1 MVVHS
6 IERRW
11 RVERQCE
18 EVIRSASLVRWS
30 LWEHA
35 SLGVCGGEGVGGRHV
50 HGSAFWCMHT
60 AGPGLLLA
68 HLSLIPFPPVF
79 SRVKL
84 VPPVLVV
91 LKVLKVLVVNLA
103 ILGPLGRLVP
113 L

>member
-1 MVVHS
+1 MVPVGT
-6 IERRW
+6 
-11 RVERQCE
+11 RVLR
-18 EVIRSASLVRWS
+18 
-30 LWEHA
+30 
-35 SLGVCGGEGVGGRHV
+35 GVCGGGGGGMPV

-68 HLSLIPFPPVF
+68 HLSLILFPPVF

-103 ILGPLGRLVP
+103 ILGPLGQLVP

>member
-35 SLGVCGGEGVGGRHV
+35 SLGVCVGDGVGV
-50 HGSAFWCMHT
+50 CMCM
-60 AGPGLLLA
+60 AQLFGACIQLA
-68 HLSLIPFPPVF
+68 LDCC
-79 SRVKL
+79 
-84 VPPVLVV
+84 
-91 LKVLKVLVVNLA
+91 
-103 ILGPLGRLVP
+103 
-113 L
+113 